1 MYGVSPF
8 FFLILGFI
16 VSLIAGIANQDQ
28 ELFLILMGLFS
39 LCAFIAYHEQN
50 KDLEDENKSLRG
62 QINNQSF
69 PSSRR
74 KKRRKKKK

>member
-1 MYGVSPF
+1 MHGTSPF
-8 FFLILGFI
+8 FLLILGFI

-39 LCAFIAYHEQN
+39 LFALIAYHEQN

-69 PSSRR
+69 HSSR
-74 KKRRKKKK
+74 KKRRRKKKK

>member
-1 MYGVSPF
+1 MHGVSPF

-16 VSLIAGIANQDQ
+16 VSLIAGVANQDQ
-28 ELFLILMGLFS
+28 ELFLILMGLFG